1 MGLYKFCELCEK
13 IIPVVYRTM
22 ILGGFLFALQDL
34 IVWKLSGS
42 PDKDDEENKKKKD
55 DD

>member
-1 MGLYKFCELCEK
+1 MELYKFCQMREK
-13 IIPVVYRTM
+13 VIPVIYRTM
-22 ILGGFLFALQDL
+22 ILGGFLFMLPDL

-42 PDKDDEENKKKKD
+42 PDKEDEEKKKKD